1 MYKNIMNMQDDEIDK
16 CLSYFVAEVRNKS
29 GLVYKCEIHI
39 EQGNI
44 SFKFKFEILKTYV
57 DNRWNLD
64 LNTIFLIPQK
74 YKTAFGLFSTRV

>member
-44 SFKFKFEILKTYV
+44 SFKFKF
-57 DNRWNLD
+57 WN
-64 LNTIFLIPQK
+64 P
-74 YKTAFGLFSTRV
+74 

>member
-16 CLSYFVAEVRNKS
+16 CLRENVDPVKFTLSR
-29 GLVYKCEIHI
+29 EIFLS
-39 EQGNI
+39 NL
-44 SFKFKFEILKTYV
+44 SFEILKTYV